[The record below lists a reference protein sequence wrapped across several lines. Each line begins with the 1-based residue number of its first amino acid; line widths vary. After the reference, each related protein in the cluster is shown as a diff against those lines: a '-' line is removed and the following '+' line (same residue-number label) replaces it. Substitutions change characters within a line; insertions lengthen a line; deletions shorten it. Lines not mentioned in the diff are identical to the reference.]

1 MGEVSPTIPAF
12 PVKAP
17 HGRPKWVN
25 KFNWSDGSTELL
37 IDLWQSKPIL
47 FDVKHPEYHK
57 RDKKEKAISEI
68 RKCMEDSGFNVDAND
83 ITFTSLR
90 SYFSQERAKVTAS
103 KSGDGADAVIESR
116 WKFFSRLMFLSDS
129 ITPRSIYSTL
139 SNEPADKGK
148 KRKTSASHLEN
159 VEKLMATAVHCLQTP
174 GPSEMN
180 TNRKIRG

>member
-1 MGEVSPTIPAF
+1 MYNFTLMLPRHDDSENDDVGEASPTIPAV

-17 HGRPKWVN
+17 RGRPKRVN

-47 FDVKHPEYHK
+47 FDAKHPEYHK
-57 RDKKEKAISEI
+57 RGKKEKTISEI
-68 RKCMEDSGFNVDAND
+68 RKCMEYSGFNVDAND
-83 ITFTSLR
+83 ITSKFTSLR

-116 WKFFSRLMFLSDS
+116 WKFFRRVMFLSDS
-129 ITPRSIYSTL
+129 TTPRSVYSTL

-148 KRKTSASHLEN
+148 K
-159 VEKLMATAVHCLQTP
+159 EKHQHHTWKMSK
-174 GPSEMN
+174 G
-180 TNRKIRG
+180 